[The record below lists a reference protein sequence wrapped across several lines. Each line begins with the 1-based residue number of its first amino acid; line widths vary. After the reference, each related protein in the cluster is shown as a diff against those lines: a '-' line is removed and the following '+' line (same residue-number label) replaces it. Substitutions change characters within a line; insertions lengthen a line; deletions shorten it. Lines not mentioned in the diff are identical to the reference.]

1 VGRLLLNVFLYPSI
15 KTSLQKNSIVSIF
28 ILRYNDNGSENSNVV
43 AWNFLTW
50 TKSQEDRDKL
60 AASIKEFGIAED
72 GTIIKHWHPYF
83 IPDELRHKLEE
94 AGRQLAA
101 DASASKSHEFNN
113 SGSNVPNLFLMKLGD
128 GCGRMHRIRMCAP
141 VEQGSGRLVVLEDG
155 DLG

>member
-1 VGRLLLNVFLYPSI
+1 MDGWCFFVGSGLWFSSTSVDLVLASSLSNGCFLVSYVGLSSIIARLSGVH
-15 KTSLQKNSIVSIF
+15 VSSRAYSV
-28 ILRYNDNGSENSNVV
+28 L
-43 AWNFLTW
+43 
-50 TKSQEDRDKL
+50 
-60 AASIKEFGIAED
+60 AED

-128 GCGRMHRIRMCAP
+128 GCGR
-141 VEQGSGRLVVLEDG
+141 
-155 DLG
+155 